1 MKVGDLVRCNCA
13 TNTWYKDVPGI
24 VVEMKPCS
32 TGVLI
37 SGRILRLSR
46 SQLEVVDGRFET
58 EKIV

>member
-13 TNTWYKDVPGI
+13 TNTWYKGVPGI
-24 VVEMKPCS
+24 VVEMKPFD

-46 SQLEVVDGRFET
+46 SQLEVVDGRFE
-58 EKIV
+58 KIV